1 MRPSRRAIFA
11 ALLPVLGLV
20 LSGGA
25 SVAAEDVVE
34 IPSRPGQTI
43 RTLIG
48 KPAAPAAAAV
58 VLLAGGHGHLA
69 ITRDGRLGWG
79 SGNQVIRTRAD
90 YAKSGFVTLVPDVA
104 PDLVDG
110 SGVKSGYRWSEAHA
124 RDLGAVIK
132 HARSLAKRV
141 YLVGT
146 SRAALSVAN
155 AAARLSGP
163 EAPDAIVIT
172 SGMIAHITDKQPSA
186 ERMVGRLDQIKQ
198 PVLLVFHEKD
208 GCSYTPA
215 ASAAHAKSL
224 FRAAAKVD
232 VVILSGG
239 TAGQGDP
246 CEARSPHGFL
256 GLDDKVVGTISQWLG
271 RL

>member
-1 MRPSRRAIFA
+1 MRRHHRTFFISLLCIAGS
-11 ALLPVLGLV
+11 AL
-20 LSGGA
+20 GA
-25 SVAAEDVVE
+25 STAAEEVVE
-34 IPSRPGQTI
+34 ISSRPGQTI
-43 RTLIG
+43 RMLIA
-48 KPAAPAAAAV
+48 KPAAQAQAAV

-69 ITRDGRLGWG
+69 IARDGKLGWG
-79 SGNQVIRTRAD
+79 SGNQVIRTRSN

-104 PDLVDG
+104 PDLVEG
-110 SGVKSGYRWSEAHA
+110 SGVKPGYRWSEAHA

-146 SRAALSVAN
+146 SRAALSVTN
-155 AAARLSGP
+155 AAARLSGA

-172 SGMIAHITDKQPSA
+172 SGMIADLTDKQPSA
-186 ERMVGRLDQIKQ
+186 ERNVGRLDRIKQ

-208 GCSYTPA
+208 ACSYTPA
-215 ASAAHAKSL
+215 SSAARAKSL
-224 FRAAAKVD
+224 FNAAAKVD

-239 TAGQGDP
+239 SPAEGDP

-256 GLDDKVVGTISQWLG
+256 GLDDKVVATITQWLG
-271 RL
+271 KLSR